1 MGNFFRA
8 VMELNEAAKNFRI
21 VGPHETASN
30 RLQDDCACW
39 SRWRPSIKD
48 QCRDRRSDRRPPA
61 VSASGRMLRHGI
73 PFGPTAARQDLW
85 PPTRADQGGHVYY
98 GFHSLSYSHIA
109 SKLRKRCGPAAG
121 GRAILAHLGSG
132 ASLCAMDAG
141 RSVATT
147 MGFSTLDGLVMSTR
161 CGASECARAN
171 GSGSF
176 RLAIAARPV
185 AAAAA
190 GAPSI

>member
-1 MGNFFRA
+1 
-8 VMELNEAAKNFRI
+8 
-21 VGPHETASN
+21 
-30 RLQDDCACW
+30 
-39 SRWRPSIKD
+39 
-48 QCRDRRSDRRPPA
+48 
-61 VSASGRMLRHGI
+61 MLRHGI
-73 PFGPTAARQDLW
+73 PFGPTKARQDLW

-109 SKLRKRCGPAAG
+109 SKLRKRCGPATG

-161 CGASECARAN
+161 CGASECARQWQRQLQACN
-171 GSGSF
+171 RGEARCCGSGRRAEHLRYDVLIDRCCPRGRF
-176 RLAIAARPV
+176 HRRWRHHLRTGPRLRARRRSSKRCRICWEHSMPL
-185 AAAAA
+185 
-190 GAPSI
+190 PSSNP